1 MAKSD
6 SPGGR
11 GGTTLLPQVSRYL
24 LGSDLSGLPTLARVL
39 NALPKE
45 ASGHIVVS
53 APRDFPVAD
62 YLPKTSLTIQVTQEK
77 ETANNLITLFR
88 GFPPPDYAWFVG
100 EFQAAQAVQAF
111 FREELKANSLLL
123 PTGAQR
129 TQTPDQIATDK
140 P

>member
-1 MAKSD
+1 M
-6 SPGGR
+6 
-11 GGTTLLPQVSRYL
+11 
-24 LGSDLSGLPTLARVL
+24 

-100 EFQAAQAVQAF
+100 EFQAAQAVRAF
-111 FREELKANSLLL
+111 FREELNPGKGKQPSVAYWRAEN
-123 PTGAQR
+123 
-129 TQTPDQIATDK
+129 TDA
-140 P
+140 